1 MLHIQFKR
9 NITAFALSRL
19 QHWLERACAMRKKT
33 VNPILAY
40 LLLIAEV
47 ECEQKSKGNPL
58 STFYHPTLIYF
69 QPFVLRHRTPVTTGG
84 IVVIKI
90 MIHKSI
96 TRGLKLTELMML
108 TLLSSMETFHWQKFW
123 IKTVSKYGFISF
135 IPQCCLLGKP

>member
-1 MLHIQFKR
+1 
-9 NITAFALSRL
+9 
-19 QHWLERACAMRKKT
+19 MRKNT
-33 VNPILAY
+33 VIPLLAY

-47 ECEQKSKGNPL
+47 ECEQTVKDKGNLILFLL
-58 STFYHPTLIYF
+58 SSTSHLF
-69 QPFVLRHRTPVTTGG
+69 QLCVLRHRTPVTTGG

-108 TLLSSMETFHWQKFW
+108 TLLSSMETLQWQKFW

-135 IPQCCLLGKP
+135 VPQSAY